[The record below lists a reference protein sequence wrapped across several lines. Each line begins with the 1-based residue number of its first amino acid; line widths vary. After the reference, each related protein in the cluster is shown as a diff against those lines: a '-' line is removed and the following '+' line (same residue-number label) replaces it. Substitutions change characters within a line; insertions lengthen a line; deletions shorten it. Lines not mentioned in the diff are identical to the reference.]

1 MTALV
6 SLLTTLV
13 LTVNVAV
20 IAPAGMV
27 TLDPTKALKLD
38 DASDTVV
45 PPVGAGPEM
54 IKVPVVAVP
63 PTTGEVDQV
72 TDDGIGACTVIKAL
86 WLVS

>member
-13 LTVNVAV
+13 VTVKVAV
-20 IAPAGMV
+20 IAPAGIV
-27 TLDPTKALKLD
+27 TLDPTNALKLD

-54 IKVPVVAVP
+54 LRVPTVDVP
-63 PTTGEVDQV
+63 PLTGFRDQV
-72 TDDGIGACTVIKAL
+72 TDDGIGARTLINAL
-86 WLVS
+86 

>member
-13 LTVNVAV
+13 ETVKVAV
-20 IAPAGMV
+20 IAPAGIV
-27 TLDPTKALKLD
+27 TLDATKALKLD

-54 IKVPVVAVP
+54 LRVPTVDVP
-63 PTTGEVDQV
+63 PTTGDTDQV
-72 TDDGIGACTVIKAL
+72 TDDGVGA
-86 WLVS
+86 

>member
-6 SLLTTLV
+6 SLLTTFV
-13 LTVNVAV
+13 VTVNVAV

-27 TLDPTKALKLD
+27 TLDANKALKFD

-54 IKVPVVAVP
+54 IKVPVVDVP
-63 PTTGEVDQV
+63 PDTGDVDQV
-72 TDDGIGACTVIKAL
+72 TNTGAGAVIVINAL
-86 WLVS
+86 